1 MEKQIGKHGTYIE
14 SHWPKI
20 SKFGINDFGRFGRNE
35 NAACVQITMKQGLT
49 VGDTGLVSNFLC
61 TEFYNEVTVQMD
73 EIAERI
79 LTLKGSPAATMKEYL
94 ELSSIQEA
102 AGGEDAKT
110 MVQNLIEDFAT
121 LSNEYQEGIEVADAA
136 EDQPTSDMLTGF
148 KADLEK
154 HMWMLRSFLG

>member
-1 MEKQIGKHGTYIE
+1 MATKNKTNQAKSVEQVLNRQVANLNVLYVKIHNY
-14 SHWPKI
+14 HWYVKGPNFFTLHV
-20 SKFGINDFGRFGRNE
+20 KFE
-35 NAACVQITMKQGLT
+35 
-49 VGDTGLVSNFLC
+49 
-61 TEFYNEVTVQMD
+61 EFYNEVTVQMD

-102 AGGEDAKT
+102 AGGEDANT

-121 LSNEYQEGIEVADAA
+121 LSNEYQEGIEVAEAA

>member
-1 MEKQIGKHGTYIE
+1 MATKNKTDQAKSVEQVLNRQVANLNVLYVKIHNY
-14 SHWPKI
+14 HWYVKGPNFFTLHV
-20 SKFGINDFGRFGRNE
+20 KFE
-35 NAACVQITMKQGLT
+35 
-49 VGDTGLVSNFLC
+49 
-61 TEFYNEVTVQMD
+61 EFYNEVTVQMD

-121 LSNEYQEGIEVADAA
+121 LSNEYQEGIEVAEAA

>member
-1 MEKQIGKHGTYIE
+1 MATKNKTDQAKSVEQVLNRQVANLNVLYVKIHNY
-14 SHWPKI
+14 HWYVKGPNFFTLHV
-20 SKFGINDFGRFGRNE
+20 KFE
-35 NAACVQITMKQGLT
+35 
-49 VGDTGLVSNFLC
+49 
-61 TEFYNEVTVQMD
+61 EFYNEVTVQMD

-94 ELSSIQEA
+94 EISSIQEA
-102 AGGEDAKT
+102 AGGEDANT